1 MHEITY
7 GYFAC
12 SYVMNKDVHVYGLF
26 FPECGCDLIGSHN
39 TSCDQLTGQC
49 DCKDNVEGV
58 QCNSCALNHHQ
69 LSSDG
74 CTGEVQ
80 SYLLFVHLIRQ
91 LQILFS
97 QWPLLT
103 LIISARFLFRGKII
117 VPHGCVMKR
126 CANVVIA
133 VSIKTFSTIELT

>member
-1 MHEITY
+1 
-7 GYFAC
+7 
-12 SYVMNKDVHVYGLF
+12 MNKDVHVYGLL

-58 QCNSCALNHHQ
+58 QCNSCALNHQQ

-80 SYLLFVHLIRQ
+80 SYLLFVHLIKQ

-97 QWPLLT
+97 Q
-103 LIISARFLFRGKII
+103 
-117 VPHGCVMKR
+117 
-126 CANVVIA
+126 
-133 VSIKTFSTIELT
+133 